1 MKLNEILVESAGLML
16 TYKQLTPLQV
26 SILKGIASGRFTV
39 DSVNDRN
46 RDVVE
51 ELFANRLVDDLS
63 FELTPDG
70 EKMLELVSKY
80 GSYERRN
87 MRQAVSALDR
97 QSSEIADAPEEFEV
111 D

>member
-1 MKLNEILVESAGLML
+1 MKLDEILVESAGLML

-26 SILKGIASGRFTV
+26 NILKGIASGRFTA

-46 RDVVE
+46 RDAVE
-51 ELFANRLVDDLS
+51 ELFANGLVDDLS

-87 MRQAVSALDR
+87 RQAVSGMDR
-97 QSSEIADAPEEFEV
+97 PAPEVDDTPLELEV